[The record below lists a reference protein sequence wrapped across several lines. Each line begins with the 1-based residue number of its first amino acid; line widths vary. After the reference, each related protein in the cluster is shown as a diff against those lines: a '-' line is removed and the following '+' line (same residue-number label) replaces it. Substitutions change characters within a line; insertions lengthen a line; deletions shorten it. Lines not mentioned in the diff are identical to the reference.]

1 MHPDSRHAD
10 RAPVVVATIESCL
23 RLVIPRARAQ
33 SALPSPSGRILRVA
47 GGLRSIAPLPLYCA
61 IIALRRRRASI
72 IVDCLGCASVR
83 PRMANHA
90 FSHDSPRRSF
100 AQSRIAFAL
109 FASPLSLRSMRAI
122 MRTRG
127 VAVIPLGHDG
137 TTSGLMRPQQRKA
150 YSIAL
155 SARATRRGGI
165 FTPSSLAA
173 SRLMTSSQWVFR
185 KNGTSAGLSPFS
197 ISTICAPRPE
207 PPLDAPAA
215 LPRGNGQV
223 DSPLVRGRGGR
234 FRTRIL
240 ATGKKNAAESVER
253 AANTSSPPSG
263 QVVTAG
269 RKSQANQIRNA
280 RVVGPAGPK
289 HTTRPLSAIGQR
301 SGLLIL
307 LHFGLSSMTFVV
319 ALLRSFLVR
328 N

>member
-90 FSHDSPRRSF
+90 FSHDSSRRSF

-150 YSIAL
+150 I
-155 SARATRRGGI
+155 
-165 FTPSSLAA
+165 
-173 SRLMTSSQWVFR
+173 RL
-185 KNGTSAGLSPFS
+185 PY
-197 ISTICAPRPE
+197 RPE
-207 PPLDAPAA
+207 RPGAVESSRQALWPPQ
-215 LPRGNGQV
+215 G
-223 DSPLVRGRGGR
+223 
-234 FRTRIL
+234 
-240 ATGKKNAAESVER
+240 
-253 AANTSSPPSG
+253 
-263 QVVTAG
+263 
-269 RKSQANQIRNA
+269 
-280 RVVGPAGPK
+280 
-289 HTTRPLSAIGQR
+289 
-301 SGLLIL
+301 
-307 LHFGLSSMTFVV
+307 
-319 ALLRSFLVR
+319 
-328 N
+328 